1 MTLNLLPG
9 IVWALDEPTTS
20 LVRRWRNGLPEKAK
34 PVFNVS
40 SRWEEFT
47 EIITHYQ
54 ELGFNETLLQ
64 AGLSLESQ
72 EHGRRVNVV
81 VVGSF
86 PCQGGISWGE
96 AEKKLATLGAFIS
109 LEHHRIFLNTN
120 LPNIEA
126 PSSEGTIDSSQLSSV
141 RVLPWLLTRMV
152 TGGFTLGEDEFFE
165 RFCHLLD
172 VLLLTEREGGK
183 VPEYVVNAFFRSEN
197 QPNHVRL
204 AGFSSLSL
212 ELLLRE
218 ISHSLSSAILHRT
231 YNRPYGDMKV
241 AIQALERKLAES
253 IGEFLQGKQSALQIE
268 DYLFGQRGV
277 SHLSGAAILRE
288 IPDILTRQSQRLQKE
303 EMVNEPPPSCL
314 ARLWQKLLVWFGQA
328 KPLVSS
334 KPDQFQKDYL
344 INKLKGFSRV
354 IQEIADKARETHG
367 ANELPSEF
375 IRRWSD
381 ELKDLLIRSMK
392 EQWQAGK
399 VTEQLAFKITRDV
412 QKNFSQAIFQ
422 WGLNSER
429 VREMKRTLEN
439 GNLLRFSALLR
450 GGMSVT
456 PQALVTS
463 FNLGSSLRHGAHNV
477 PCANLRIYPSRP
489 PYLMATSAPIPI
501 ENIIL

>member
-1 MTLNLLPG
+1 MTVKLLPG
-9 IVWALDEPTTS
+9 IVWALDEPTMS
-20 LVRRWRNGLPEKAK
+20 LVRQWRNGLPEKAK
-34 PVFNVS
+34 PVFNAATS
-40 SRWEEFT
+40 WEEFT

-64 AGLSLESQ
+64 AGLSLEPQ

-81 VVGSF
+81 VVGSL
-86 PCQGGISWGE
+86 PCQGGNFWRE
-96 AEKKLATLGAFIS
+96 AEEKLATVGAILS
-109 LEHHRIFLNTN
+109 LEHHRVILYTN
-120 LPNIEA
+120 LPNIEG

-165 RFCHLLD
+165 RFSHLLD
-172 VLLLTEREGGK
+172 VLLLAEREGGQ
-183 VPEYVVNAFFRSEN
+183 VPEFVVNAFFRSEN

-212 ELLLRE
+212 ERLLKE

-231 YNRPYGDMKV
+231 YNRPYVDMKV

-253 IGEFLQGKQSALQIE
+253 IGEFLQGKQTALQIE
-268 DYLFGQRGV
+268 DILFSQRGV
-277 SHLSGAAILRE
+277 PHLSGAAILRE
-288 IPDILTRQSQRLQKE
+288 IPDILTRQLQRLQKE
-303 EMVNEPPPSCL
+303 EVVNEPPPSCL
-314 ARLWQKLLVWFGQA
+314 ARLWQKLLVWFGKA
-328 KPLVSS
+328 KPPVSS

-354 IQEIADKARETHG
+354 IQEIVEKARETHG
-367 ANELPSEF
+367 VIELPPEF
-375 IRRWSD
+375 IPSWSD
-381 ELKDLLIRSMK
+381 DLKDLLIRGMK
-392 EQWQAGK
+392 EQWQAGE
-399 VTEQLAFKITRDV
+399 VTERLAFKITRDV

-422 WGLNSER
+422 WRLNSER
-429 VREMKRTLEN
+429 VREMKRSLEN

-463 FNLGSSLRHGAHNV
+463 FNFGSSLRHGAHNI
-477 PCANLRIYPSRP
+477 PCANLRIYPGRP
-489 PYLMATSAPIPI
+489 PYLVAASAPVAI